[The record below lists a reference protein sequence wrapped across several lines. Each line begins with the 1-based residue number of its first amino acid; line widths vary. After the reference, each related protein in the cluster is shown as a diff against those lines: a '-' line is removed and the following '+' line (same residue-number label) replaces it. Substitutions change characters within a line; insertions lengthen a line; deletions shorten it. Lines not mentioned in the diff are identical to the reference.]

1 MSFDRIEYVYIIY
14 SKGGRVVGV
23 VTSKDTAKN
32 LVEQKV
38 ASNYTEYTLDKI

>member
-1 MSFDRIEYVYIIY
+1 MNSDRIEYVYVIY
-14 SKGGRVVGV
+14 SKGGRAIGV
-23 VTSKDTAKN
+23 VTSKDAAKN